1 MMLNYIALLTALS
14 ISGVA
19 AYYSIYGLTAIF
31 SGVFWPIVIMG
42 SVLEVGKIVTTV
54 WLHTYWHQLRWL
66 LKSYMSIAVAVLM
79 FITSMGIFGFLS
91 RAHIEVTSQAGGGE
105 LLIQQVELSIS
116 TEQKR
121 IDDARAVIK
130 QMDDAITGLLK
141 GSGANAER
149 DNNRTAAMTTQA
161 TKLRENQKKER
172 EALNKSIDE
181 GNKRIAELSKEKLKL
196 KQEDLKL
203 QAEVGPVKY
212 IAQLIYDDEVPGQN
226 ILEKAVRWVII
237 IIVAVFDPL
246 AVAMVL
252 GVTMVM
258 NKRREEKD
266 LLQKQAEHDSD
277 GNRNIELPLEVIR
290 EVEVIK
296 EVPVDVIR
304 EVIVEVERIVEV
316 PVEVERIVE
325 VPVEVE
331 KIVEVYVDRS
341 HEQPSIE
348 IKNIGTTDIQLK
360 NERDQFY
367 LTSLSETKRA
377 DAAEQELA
385 EALVLLEQAKNVEPQ
400 VVEKIVEVVKEVPVE
415 VQVEVEKLVQDT
427 THMFALTRELDALLK
442 ENERKDNMIQQLK
455 ANLRITQEEKAG
467 VSADEYD
474 DFVDTEV
481 MGAHFPEQGTIG
493 QLYMHTKTNR
503 LYKFN
508 GDTWM
513 EADKNMNTSYTYDE
527 TWQHWMLGRL
537 SRGESDWDDL
547 TSAEQSALEQKA
559 KN

>member
-1 MMLNYIALLTALS
+1 MLNYIALLTALS

>member
-1 MMLNYIALLTALS
+1 
-14 ISGVA
+14 
-19 AYYSIYGLTAIF
+19 
-31 SGVFWPIVIMG
+31 
-42 SVLEVGKIVTTV
+42 
-54 WLHTYWHQLRWL
+54 
-66 LKSYMSIAVAVLM
+66 
-79 FITSMGIFGFLS
+79 
-91 RAHIEVTSQAGGGE
+91 
-105 LLIQQVELSIS
+105 
-116 TEQKR
+116 
-121 IDDARAVIK
+121 
-130 QMDDAITGLLK
+130 
-141 GSGANAER
+141 
-149 DNNRTAAMTTQA
+149 
-161 TKLRENQKKER
+161 
-172 EALNKSIDE
+172 
-181 GNKRIAELSKEKLKL
+181 
-196 KQEDLKL
+196 
-203 QAEVGPVKY
+203 
-212 IAQLIYDDEVPGQN
+212 
-226 ILEKAVRWVII
+226 
-237 IIVAVFDPL
+237 
-246 AVAMVL
+246 
-252 GVTMVM
+252 
-258 NKRREEKD
+258 
-266 LLQKQAEHDSD
+266 
-277 GNRNIELPLEVIR
+277 
-290 EVEVIK
+290 
-296 EVPVDVIR
+296 
-304 EVIVEVERIVEV
+304 
-316 PVEVERIVE
+316 
-325 VPVEVE
+325 
-331 KIVEVYVDRS
+331 
-341 HEQPSIE
+341 
-348 IKNIGTTDIQLK
+348 LK

>member
-149 DNNRTAAMTTQA
+149 DNNRTANMTTQA
-161 TKLRENQKKER
+161 TKLRESQKKER
-172 EALNKSIDE
+172 EALNKNIDE

-196 KQEDLKL
+196 KQEDLKM
-203 QAEVGPVKY
+203 QAEVGPIKY
-212 IAQLIYDDEVPGQN
+212 IAQLIYDDELPGQS

-258 NKRREEKD
+258 NNRRREKEIAD
-266 LLQKQAEHDSD
+266 ETAAHDSD
-277 GNRNIELPLEVIR
+277 GNRDIQLPIEVIR
-290 EVEVIK
+290 
-296 EVPVDVIR
+296 
-304 EVIVEVERIVEV
+304 EVERIVEV
-316 PVEVERIVE
+316 PVEVIREVTVEVERIVE

-415 VQVEVEKLVQDT
+415 VIREVPVEVEVEKLVQDT

>member
-172 EALNKSIDE
+172 EALNKSIDDS
-181 GNKRIAELSKEKLKL
+181 NKRIAELSKEKLKL

-400 VVEKIVEVVKEVPVE
+400 VVEKIVEVIKEVPVE